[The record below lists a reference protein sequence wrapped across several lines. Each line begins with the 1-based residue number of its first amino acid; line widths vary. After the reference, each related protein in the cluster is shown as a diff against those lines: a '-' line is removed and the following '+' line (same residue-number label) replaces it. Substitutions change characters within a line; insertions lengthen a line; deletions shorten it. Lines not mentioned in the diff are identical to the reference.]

1 MGRPDARAPRRAA
14 VAADDRGF
22 TTMFPEA
29 ERLRPEIAQSWRR
42 SSLSGLRPDA
52 PADRFTVLDVDLRSR
67 LLVAATPVLDAMAE
81 ELAGTG
87 FFVALV
93 DQESRVAALRFG
105 EPSVRA
111 TMEGLGA
118 AVGRSFREETTGT
131 NSIATAFELRQGI
144 AVRGREHYL
153 EAFKRLSCYGHPLID
168 PASRR
173 MIGVL
178 DITCQT
184 KDDSPLLAPFLL
196 RAVRDIERRL
206 LNGAREAERRML
218 AAFQA
223 AALHKPHPV
232 LMLGNGIVLANPA
245 AIETLD
251 GADHALLFGLAA
263 DGPSG
268 RPATR
273 ELALSSG
280 RTARVAWSRDGDS
293 GGTLFELSFPDD
305 GGEHVP
311 RSAPRR
317 DRSDRE
323 LERHRERRLPVLVRG
338 EPGSG
343 RSTALRSLAGP
354 AAPAV
359 LDAADIDRRGERA
372 WLADLERLAG
382 EHDGLVAIEAV
393 ELLPEPVAAKAARL
407 LRTARAWFALTASSA
422 AELGGERAALAAH
435 CIARVDLPP
444 LRARRDELPEL
455 ARVILARHT
464 GGRLRLTPTALE
476 VLAGHSWPGNLREL
490 EEVLRDVAARRSTGD
505 VTVRDLPPA
514 YQGSRRSRRLTP
526 LEQAEHDAI
535 VAALR
540 AGEGNKAHAARQL
553 GISRTTLYNRIRAL
567 GVAL

>member
-1 MGRPDARAPRRAA
+1 MGRPDARAPRQTA

-29 ERLRPEIAQSWRR
+29 GRLRPEIAQSWRR
-42 SSLSGLRPDA
+42 SSLSGLRPGA

-105 EPSVRA
+105 ERSVRA

-118 AVGRSFREETTGT
+118 ALGRPFREDTTGT

-173 MIGVL
+173 LVGVL

-184 KDDSPLLAPFLL
+184 RDDSPLLAPFLL

-223 AALHKPHPV
+223 AALHKTHPV

-251 GADHALLFGLAA
+251 GADHALLFGLTA
-263 DGPSG
+263 DGPSV

-293 GGTLFELSFPDD
+293 GGTLFELFFLDD
-305 GGEHVP
+305 GANHVP
-311 RSAPRR
+311 RRARP
-317 DRSDRE
+317 DRE

-359 LDAADIDRRGERA
+359 LDAVDIDRRGERA
-372 WLADLERLAG
+372 WLAALEGLAG

-393 ELLPEPVAAKAARL
+393 ELLPEPVAAKAARV
-407 LRTARAWFALTASSA
+407 LRTAGAWFALTTSSA
-422 AELGGERAALAAH
+422 AELRGERAALAAH

-455 ARVILARHT
+455 AQVILARHT
-464 GGRLRLTPTALE
+464 RGRLRLTPTALE
-476 VLAGHSWPGNLREL
+476 VLSGHPWPGNLREL
-490 EEVLRDVAARRSTGD
+490 EEVLRDVATRRSAGD

-540 AGEGNKAHAARQL
+540 ASEGNKAHAARRL